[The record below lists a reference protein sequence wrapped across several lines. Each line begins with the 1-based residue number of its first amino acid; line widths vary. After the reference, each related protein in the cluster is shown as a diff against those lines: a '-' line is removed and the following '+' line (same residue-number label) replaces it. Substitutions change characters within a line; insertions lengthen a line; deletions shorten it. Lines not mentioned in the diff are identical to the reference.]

1 MDALTLVT
9 IHIHAAGRMMP
20 CGIFVPKKHG
30 RKGLTS
36 CGLFVPFLLA
46 NWICLA

>member
-20 CGIFVPKKHG
+20 CGIFVPKNMAA
-30 RKGLTS
+30 R
-36 CGLFVPFLLA
+36 V
-46 NWICLA
+46 